1 MQFSEELI
9 RVHLQNCLDLDPW
22 CSRQLAHSPH
32 PDVCRCL
39 SFDEH
44 AVTSL
49 TPVTTTFTLCHI
61 RPLLGL
67 DTAKAMAVS
76 ILLAVDS
83 AVVPSVL

>member
-1 MQFSEELI
+1 MFICRTAWTLI
-9 RVHLQNCLDLDPW
+9 LGVVASWHIHLIQMFVG
-22 CSRQLAHSPH
+22 
-32 PDVCRCL
+32 VCPLMSTL
-39 SFDEH
+39 S
-44 AVTSL
+44 TSL